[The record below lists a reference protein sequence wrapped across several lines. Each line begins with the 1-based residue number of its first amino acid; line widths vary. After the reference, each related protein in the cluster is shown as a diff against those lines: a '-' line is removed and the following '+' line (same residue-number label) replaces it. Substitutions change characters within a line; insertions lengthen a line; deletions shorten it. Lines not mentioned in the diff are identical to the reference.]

1 MIEPIIKVIKGHN
14 SYKYSRTGLVIKHKE
29 DVSPNFS

>member
-1 MIEPIIKVIKGHN
+1 MEINPIGKYN
-14 SYKYSRTGLVIKHKE
+14 PSYKYSRTGLVIKHKE